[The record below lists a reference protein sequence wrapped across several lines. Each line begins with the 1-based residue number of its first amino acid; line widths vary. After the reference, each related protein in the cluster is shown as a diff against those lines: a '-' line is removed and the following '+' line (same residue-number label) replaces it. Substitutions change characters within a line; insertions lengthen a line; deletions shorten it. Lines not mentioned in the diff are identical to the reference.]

1 MHFDNFAGMK
11 RYILFLL
18 LSLAPL
24 CVRAKAAS
32 PYFLKINRDDTGLSH
47 NGIRAILQDSR
58 GYIWI
63 GTQMGLNRWDGRRI
77 KIFPNDLLPSAY
89 IFTLGEDKHGNIWIG
104 TGNGIAFYNYEE
116 DRIERPC
123 LQDGSCIDAAIYSIT
138 CNTKGEVWFDARMDV
153 LFSYDYR
160 DGYIRKR
167 DIGFKH
173 PTIKRIKFSPS
184 DALVICS
191 HLDNIYI
198 YTPDDDTLEPLKL
211 DQGGELIQN
220 EEIFGPEFNGRY
232 RSIFYIESKSHGLVE
247 VNLKTKSARVLFR
260 WDSLQKPTQLVLY
273 DNHYL
278 LASTTSGLIWYN
290 LATSEKV
297 TWKMS
302 EKMAHSLSENF
313 IQCAIVD
320 RNGGIW
326 AGTAQYGVCYTSPDF
341 DCFRRIDCTTDGVSL
356 AGCNTRG
363 VCEDKNGT
371 IWVCTEKL
379 GLLKYDT
386 DSDQL
391 RKVSAPGI
399 PAFLTAILA
408 DDDDLWI
415 GTQYGIIRYSPLTG
429 RVKKYD
435 FKSQTSFSQD
445 NRVISVFKSSS
456 NQIYVSASAMTLVYD
471 ADKDC
476 FQAIPSV
483 GLSAYESMSEDT
495 EGVIWLGAYSRGLH
509 SMDPHNDYAHTFWP
523 QCERSM
529 ISTVIT
535 DNAGDIWAIG
545 YGPILSRYHHDTGL
559 FESYTPENT
568 SNLPVSSY
576 VSARFDQRNHLWIGT
591 TSGLLDFDVDKR
603 ECVTYTAKN
612 GLLDNCFS
620 KASVRLMSGK
630 MVFGSLDGLVMFSPE
645 SVGQTRIPGKV
656 DIVSLRINDE
666 SFTQGGNVN
675 DLREIK
681 LGPRQNSISL
691 DFATPGSS
699 FAMDLTCMLEG
710 YDQAERLLSQDMSV
724 SYYGLSPGKYI
735 LHLTGHPDLAIKIAP
750 FFWQSSYGIIII
762 MFSILAL
769 LSLLGYAILYWQ
781 HREQRIQMLTYDRE
795 KEKSVLN
802 DKMKF
807 MSNIVHEIKTP
818 LTLIKSP
825 LNSLNASPSIS
836 GDDRR
841 NLEIIENGT
850 EYLDK
855 LAKELLRFITVSEFN
870 YILHLEP
877 IDLIESISAKCHNYS
892 ETIKERGIRLIIDN
906 DGVPVQV
913 SADRAALNK
922 ILNNLLDNALKYTS
936 SYIEIRITR
945 SEDGKNA
952 LLFIRNDG
960 KTVPVSKREEIFKP
974 FVTIS
979 SSTNELPDTS
989 FGLGLPFARRLS
1001 ELMGGSLVMTAEKE
1015 AEFLLSLPL
1024 FESEDPQ
1031 GAAVPSQDEQGKIP
1045 VLILED
1051 NPYLRNF
1058 LTEKLGALYA
1068 VIEAD
1073 NVASAFEILAKTAVS
1088 LALVDLNLPGTNG
1101 LDFIRKVKMN
1111 PALVHISII
1120 VISATSS
1127 ERVKVECLNSGA
1139 RLYIEKPFTLEYLIA
1154 SIRGVL
1160 SNQGDK
1166 GPAAEDSLRVK
1177 IEDKDAAFLGKLD
1190 DIVMAHLDDET
1201 FGVSQLEEALF
1212 VSHATLNRRMAA
1224 LLQTSPVEYIRTRR
1238 LNAAMELIKNK
1249 AGNLSEIAY
1258 ATGFSSLSYF
1268 SRCFKDYFGKSP
1280 AAFVKQNEN

>member
-47 NGIRAILQDSR
+47 NGIRALLQDSR

-63 GTQMGLNRWDGRRI
+63 GTQMGLNRWDGSRI
-77 KIFPNDLLPSAY
+77 KFFPYESLPSAY
-89 IFTLGEDKHGNIWIG
+89 IFTLSEDIRGNIWIG

-123 LQDGSCIDAAIYSIT
+123 LQDGSSIDEAIYSIT
-138 CNTKGEVWFDARMDV
+138 CNTKGEVWIDARKDI

-167 DIGFKH
+167 DIGFEN
-173 PTIKRIKFSPS
+173 PTIKRMKFSPS

-198 YTPDDDTLEPLKL
+198 YTPESNTLEPLKL
-211 DQGGELIQN
+211 DRGEELILN
-220 EEIFGPEFNGRY
+220 EETFGPVFNTRY
-232 RSIFYIESKSHGLVE
+232 RSIFYIATKNHGVVE
-247 VNLKTKSARVLFR
+247 VNLKTKSARVLFCY
-260 WDSLQKPTQLVLY
+260 DSSQKPTRLALY

-278 LASTTSGLIWYN
+278 LASTTSGLILYN
-290 LATSEKV
+290 LATCEKV
-297 TWKMS
+297 TWRMS
-302 EKMAHSLSENF
+302 KTATHSLSEDF
-313 IQCAIVD
+313 IQCAIAD

-326 AGTAQYGVCYTSPDF
+326 VGTAQYGVCYTSPDF
-341 DCFRRIDCTTDGVSL
+341 DCFRRIDFTTEGMSL

-371 IWVCTEKL
+371 IWICTENL
-379 GLLKYDT
+379 GLLKYDP
-386 DSDQL
+386 
-391 RKVSAPGI
+391 VSEKLHLISTREI
-399 PAFLTAILA
+399 PSFLTDIIA

-435 FKSQTSFSQD
+435 FKGPRLFSQD

-456 NQIYVSASAMTLVYD
+456 HQLFVAASAMTLVYD
-471 ADKDC
+471 AAKDC
-476 FQAIPSV
+476 FQALPNV
-483 GLSAYESMSEDT
+483 GLNAYEAMAEDA

-509 SMDPHNDYAHTFWP
+509 SMDPHDDYAHTYWP
-523 QCERSM
+523 QCEQSM

-535 DNAGDIWAIG
+535 DNSGDIWAIG

-620 KASVRLMSGK
+620 KASVRLKSGK
-630 MVFGSLDGLVMFSPE
+630 MAFGSLDGLVIFSPE
-645 SVGQTRIPGKV
+645 SVGRPRTPEKV

-666 SFTQGGNVN
+666 EFKDGGNIN
-675 DLREIK
+675 ELREIK
-681 LGPRQNSISL
+681 LGPRQNSFSL

-699 FAMDLTCMLEG
+699 LTMDVTCMLEG
-710 YDQAERLLSQDMSV
+710 HDQKERDVSQDMSV
-724 SYYGLSPGKYI
+724 SYYGLPSGTYT
-735 LHLTGHPDLAIKIAP
+735 LHLAGHPDVTIKIEP
-750 FFWQSSYGIIII
+750 FFWQSSFGIVVIL
-762 MFSILAL
+762 FSILAL
-769 LSLLGYAILYWQ
+769 VSILGWAIFYWQ
-781 HREQRIQMLTYDRE
+781 QREQRIRMLTYDRE

-807 MSNIVHEIKTP
+807 LSNVVHEIKTP
-818 LTLIKSP
+818 ITLIKSP
-825 LNSLNASPSIS
+825 LNSLNASSTIS
-836 GDDRR
+836 GDDRK
-841 NLEIIENGT
+841 NLEIVENGT

-877 IDLIESISAKCHNYS
+877 IDLIESISSYCHNYS
-892 ETIKERGIRLIIDN
+892 GSFKERGVRVIFKN
-906 DGVPVQV
+906 DGIPIQV
-913 SADRAALNK
+913 KADRTALYK

-936 SYIEIRITR
+936 SYIEIRISK
-945 SEDGKNA
+945 SEEGTNA
-952 LLFIRNDG
+952 LLYIKNDG

-979 SSTNELPDTS
+979 TSTNELPDNS

-1001 ELMGGSLVMTAEKE
+1001 ELMGGSLMMTAEKE
-1015 AEFLLSLPL
+1015 AEFLLTLPL
-1024 FESEDPQ
+1024 FESDTPQ
-1031 GAAVPSQDEQGKIP
+1031 VGLVPSNEKYGKKS

-1058 LTEKLGALYA
+1058 LSEKLGELYT
-1068 VIEAD
+1068 ITEAD
-1073 NVASAFEILAKTAVS
+1073 NVTSAFDILAKTAVS

-1111 PALVHISII
+1111 PALSHISII

-1127 ERVKVECLNSGA
+1127 ERVKIECLKSGA
-1139 RLYIEKPFTLEYLIA
+1139 GLYIEKPFTLEYLNA
-1154 SIRGVL
+1154 SIHGVL
-1160 SNQGDK
+1160 ANQIQVGNVADN
-1166 GPAAEDSLRVK
+1166 SHRFK
-1177 IEDKDAAFLGKLD
+1177 IEDKDAVFLGKLD

-1268 SRCFKDYFGKSP
+1268 SRCFKEYFGKSP
-1280 AAFVKQNEN
+1280 AAFMKQNDN